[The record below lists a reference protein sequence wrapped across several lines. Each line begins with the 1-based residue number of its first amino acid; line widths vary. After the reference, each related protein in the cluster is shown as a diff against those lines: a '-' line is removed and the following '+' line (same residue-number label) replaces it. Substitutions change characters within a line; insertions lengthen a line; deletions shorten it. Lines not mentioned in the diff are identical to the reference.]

1 MRPSR
6 IKAAAASVALAA
18 LAMAQSGAQLVTP
31 EVKRV
36 GSRLACLC
44 GSCKNTVGDCAM
56 LECHYS
62 KPARIK
68 VISMQ
73 KEGRDDDAIVAQFV
87 KDEGRR
93 ALAAPP
99 AEGFHLLAWI
109 MPFAVIVLGLGAIW
123 WFVKRIGP
131 KPATVPAV
139 DDKTLGRYH
148 EQIEKDLAQLD

>member
-1 MRPSR
+1 MRRFRTSLLGL
-6 IKAAAASVALAA
+6 ALAA
-18 LAMAQSGAQLVTP
+18 LAVAQSGSQLVTP
-31 EVKRV
+31 EVRRV

-68 VISMQ
+68 IIAMQ
-73 KEGRDDDAIVAQFV
+73 KEGRSDDEIVAQFV

-109 MPFAVIVLGLGAIW
+109 MPFAVIALGLAVIW
-123 WFVKRIGP
+123 WFVRRLSA
-131 KPATVPAV
+131 KPQTVPPV
-139 DDKTLGRYH
+139 DEKTLGRYH